1 MNERDRDPA
10 ARLLRARWFVHSA
23 LGAAGLL
30 ALVVHAQGQTPQPAP
45 ADDPRF
51 TGLSTVLES
60 KDLSAARRRFE
71 PGARSAWHSH
81 EKGQLLYVEDGRMR
95 TQKRG
100 QAIQELGVGESG
112 YTGPSVVHWHGAVP
126 HTHLIQ
132 INVGFGG
139 ETKWLEKV
147 TDAEYEG
154 KRDGDDGPRLRS
166 AS

>member
-1 MNERDRDPA
+1 MKRYDRDQA
-10 ARLLRARWFVHSA
+10 ALLSRARWCVHSG
-23 LGAAGLL
+23 LCGAGLL
-30 ALVVHAQGQTPQPAP
+30 ALVVHAQGQTAQPKP
-45 ADDPRF
+45 GEDPRF
-51 TGLSTVLES
+51 TGISTVLES
-60 KDLSAARRRFE
+60 KDVSAARRRFE

-100 QAIQELGVGESG
+100 QALKELGVGESD
-112 YTGPSVVHWHGAVP
+112 YTGPNIVHWHGAVP

-154 KRDGDDGPRLRS
+154 KRD
-166 AS
+166 